1 MKYELIQMN
10 ELKMSGFVFYGD
22 PFSTRAGWDGENEI
36 GKLWKRFITY
46 VTSEEK
52 NFKMSG
58 SFIYEVH
65 IYNIDT
71 KDTGNFEVF
80 VGAPALSER
89 ISYELSTKHFEASQY
104 LHFTLTGPEIMSD
117 WWQTLDTQI
126 LPELKLKKSYPYIL
140 QRYDERFKGINEIN
154 ASEMEVLIPVEEMAT

>member
-1 MKYELIQMN
+1 MKYELIQMT

-36 GKLWKRFITY
+36 GKLWKRFMAY

-52 NFKMSG
+52 NFQMSD

-65 IYNIDT
+65 IYNMET
-71 KDTGNFEVF
+71 TDTGVFEVF
-80 VGAPALSER
+80 VGAPALSEVS
-89 ISYELSTKHFEASQY
+89 SYELSTKYFDASQY

-117 WWQTLDTQI
+117 WWQALETDI
-126 LPELKLKKSYPYIL
+126 LPKLKLKRRYPYIL

-154 ASEMEVLIPVEEMAT
+154 ESEMEVLIPVEEMVT